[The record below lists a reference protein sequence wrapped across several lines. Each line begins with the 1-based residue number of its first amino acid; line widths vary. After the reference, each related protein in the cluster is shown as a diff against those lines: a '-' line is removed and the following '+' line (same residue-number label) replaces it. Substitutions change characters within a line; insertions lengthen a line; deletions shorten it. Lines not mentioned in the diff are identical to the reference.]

1 MNELGSKLKQAR
13 EAKGLSL
20 DDLQTLTKIQKRYL
34 QGIEEGN
41 YSMMPGKFYVRA
53 FIKQYAEAVGIDH
66 EELFESYKADIPPAH
81 DEQINETISRVQTKK
96 TLPAGSS
103 KVFDLLP
110 KIIISMFV
118 IGTIAV
124 VYLFAQK
131 SAGDEEKKE
140 VPSGNQAV
148 TIDEESEDLKKNDK
162 AEETSSDDN
171 KKKNEDTKAEDKTKE
186 DKEKE
191 DANKD
196 DKKQEE
202 VATQA
207 LAVISS
213 QGSETAYE
221 LKNTDKFELTVSTTG
236 ETWVNILNGKGT
248 SFFQGMLKKGATE
261 SQTID
266 FSKETEAI
274 IVVGR
279 SSDTEIYVNGQKL
292 EYAVP
297 PTEEVRQDITIRY
310 VLPTQ

>member
-1 MNELGSKLKQAR
+1 MNELGNKLKQAR

-53 FIKQYAEAVGIDH
+53 FIKQYSEAVGIDH
-66 EELFESYKADIPPAH
+66 EELFESFKADIPPAH
-81 DEQINETISRVQTKK
+81 DEEINETISRVQTKK
-96 TLPAGSS
+96 AIPAGSS
-103 KVFDLLP
+103 KMLDLLP
-110 KIIISMFV
+110 KILIGVFII
-118 IGTIAV
+118 GAIALF
-124 VYLFAQK
+124 YMFAQK
-131 SAGDEEKKE
+131 SAGDEDKQEMAN
-140 VPSGNQAV
+140 GNQAV
-148 TIDEESEDLKKNDK
+148 TIDEESEELKKNEEAKETAANDEKK
-162 AEETSSDDN
+162 A
-171 KKKNEDTKAEDKTKE
+171 NEDKKTKE
-186 DKEKE
+186 KSQKDKEKE
-191 DANKD
+191 E

-207 LAVISS
+207 LAVVSA
-213 QGSETAYE
+213 QGSETTYE
-221 LKNTDKFELTVSTTG
+221 LKNTDKFELMVATTG
-236 ETWVNILNGKGT
+236 ETWINILNGKGT

-261 SQTID
+261 SQTVD

-310 VLPTQ
+310 VLTSQ